1 LFYSGQLQ
9 WVVKEKVTAYGQ
21 NLIVG
26 QGEGCISWVDIS
38 FDYSSIMFC
47 VEGNIELKHNV
58 PWYFHQ
64 GNVSSNHFV
73 IDVLRL

>member
-1 LFYSGQLQ
+1 MIDTDINGFCQIMQVTLFN
-9 WVVKEKVTAYGQ
+9 ET
-21 NLIVG
+21 VG

-64 GNVSSNHFV
+64 GNVSSNHDV
-73 IDVLRL
+73 IDVL